1 MVNHRKEL
9 NLCAW
14 VSIQA
19 SKFKSIIVGAVYK
32 HPNTNP
38 DCIAYLERMLQTY
51 SNSWKNM
58 YMLGDLNEDLLK
70 VNRLEQI
77 LNKLNLYQLI
87 KEPTR
92 ITPGSK
98 TLIDIIITNNRDTV
112 IHAETSLSIAD
123 HHAVSCT
130 INLRRQEWHHFKSMA
145 EIMPIIALKFFK
157 LNLCTSLI
165 NWT

>member
-1 MVNHRKEL
+1 MLNHQQEL
-9 NLCAW
+9 KMRGKHT
-14 VSIQA
+14 
-19 SKFKSIIVGAVYK
+19 SKYIIVGVVYE

-51 SNSWKNM
+51 SNCGKNM

-92 ITPGSK
+92 VMQRSN
-98 TLIDIIITNNRDTV
+98 TLIM
-112 IHAETSLSIAD
+112 S
-123 HHAVSCT
+123 
-130 INLRRQEWHHFKSMA
+130 
-145 EIMPIIALKFFK
+145 
-157 LNLCTSLI
+157 
-165 NWT
+165 